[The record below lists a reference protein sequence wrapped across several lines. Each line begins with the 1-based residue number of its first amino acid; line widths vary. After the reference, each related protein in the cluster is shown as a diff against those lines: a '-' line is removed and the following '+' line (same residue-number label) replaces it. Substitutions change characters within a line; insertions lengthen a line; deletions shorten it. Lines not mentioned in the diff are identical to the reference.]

1 MPNKS
6 HGLGRG
12 LSALFTGHED
22 IDPKETAQE
31 TAGRIFEIEVRK
43 IHPNPHQPRADFDQD
58 ALISLAKSIEQLGI
72 IQPVTVRAND
82 KDQFELISGERRLR
96 AARIANLSHIPAFV
110 RIANAE
116 QMLEMALVENVQRV
130 ELNPIEIALGYQRLI
145 EECQL
150 TQEVVSERVGKS
162 RSAIANTLR
171 LLRLPPEIQLALRK
185 QTVQVGHV
193 RPLLSLE
200 SEEDQLELF
209 RRIQKDGL
217 SARQVESRVRVRKP
231 SGQNSRRA
239 VRKKPK
245 PESQPALDERQELAL
260 RDCENRLRT
269 HFATK
274 VRLLGETSS
283 SGDLHGRI
291 EMHYFSEEEL
301 SRLLN
306 TLLAQS
312 G

>member
-1 MPNKS
+1 MAAKTKA
-6 HGLGRG
+6 LGRG

-22 IDPKETAQE
+22 IDPKATAQE
-31 TAGRIFEIEVRK
+31 TAGRIFEIDIEK
-43 IHPNPHQPRADFDQD
+43 IHPNPHQPRQDFDQD
-58 ALISLAKSIEQLGI
+58 ALESLARSIEQLGI

-82 KDQFELISGERRLR
+82 DHRFDLISGERRLR

-116 QMLEMALVENVQRV
+116 QMLEMALVENVQRM

-150 TQEVVSERVGKS
+150 TQEEVSQRVGKS
-162 RSAIANTLR
+162 RSTVANTLR

-185 QTVQVGHV
+185 QAIQVGHV

-200 SEEDQLELF
+200 KENDQLALF
-209 RRIQKDGL
+209 DRIQKEGL
-217 SARQVESRVRVRKP
+217 SARQVESRVRALRPGDLPAKKTVRRK
-231 SGQNSRRA
+231 SKAESRTRL
-239 VRKKPK
+239 
-245 PESQPALDERQELAL
+245 EERQVLAL
-260 RDCENRLRT
+260 RDCESRLRT

-274 VRLLGETSS
+274 VRLLGEASG
-283 SGDLHGRI
+283 SGDLQGRI
-291 EMHYFSEEEL
+291 EVHYFSEEEL

-306 TLLAQS
+306 KLLTPSA
-312 G
+312 

>member
-31 TAGRIFEIEVRK
+31 TAGRIFEIDTDK
-43 IHPNPHQPRADFDQD
+43 IYPNPHQPRADFDQD
-58 ALISLAKSIEQLGI
+58 ALESLARSIEQLGI
-72 IQPVTVRAND
+72 IQPVTVRAKD

-96 AARIANLSHIPAFV
+96 AARIANLSQIPAFV

-150 TQEVVSERVGKS
+150 TQEAVSQRVGKS

-185 QTVQVGHV
+185 QTIQVGHV

-200 SEEDQLELF
+200 SEKDQLELF
-209 RRIQKDGL
+209 RRVQKEGL
-217 SARQVESRVRVRKP
+217 SARQVESRVKVRKP
-231 SGQNSRRA
+231 SGQTYRRA
-239 VRKKPK
+239 SRKRPK
-245 PESQPALDERQELAL
+245 PALDERQELAL
-260 RDCENRLRT
+260 RDSENRLRT
-269 HFATK
+269 RFATK

-291 EMHYFSEEEL
+291 EVHYFSEEEL

>member
-1 MPNKS
+1 MSTKTQA
-6 HGLGRG
+6 LGRG

-31 TAGRIFEIEVRK
+31 TAGRIFEIEIDK
-43 IHPNPHQPRADFDQD
+43 IYPNPHQPRKDFDPD
-58 ALISLAKSIEQLGI
+58 ALESLARSIEQLGI

-82 KDQFELISGERRLR
+82 KARFELISGERRLR
-96 AARIANLSHIPAFV
+96 AARIAKLSHIPAFV

-150 TQEVVSERVGKS
+150 TQEVVSQRVGKS
-162 RSAIANTLR
+162 RSTVANTLR
-171 LLRLPPEIQLALRK
+171 LLRLPPEIQLALRR
-185 QTVQVGHV
+185 QAIQVGHV

-200 SEEDQLELF
+200 KEKDQLSLF
-209 RRIQKDGL
+209 NRIQNEGL
-217 SARQVESRVRVRKP
+217 SARQVESRVRTFKSSDRPTKG
-231 SGQNSRRA
+231 SG
-239 VRKKPK
+239 RKKTR
-245 PESQPALDERQELAL
+245 DEAPSKLEKRQALAL

-274 VRLLGETSS
+274 VRLMGESS
-283 SGDLHGRI
+283 NSGDLQGRI
-291 EMHYFSEEEL
+291 EVHFFSEEEL

-306 TLLAQS
+306 KLLAPS
-312 G
+312 A

>member
-1 MPNKS
+1 MSAKAG
-6 HGLGRG
+6 GLGRG
-12 LSALFTGHED
+12 LSALFTGHGNV
-22 IDPKETAQE
+22 DPRATAQE
-31 TAGRIFEIEVRK
+31 TAGRIFEIDIDK
-43 IHPNPHQPRADFDQD
+43 IHPNPHQPRKDFDQD
-58 ALISLAKSIEQLGI
+58 ALESLAKSIEQLGI

-82 KDQFELISGERRLR
+82 NDRFELISGERRLR

-145 EECQL
+145 EECDL
-150 TQEVVSERVGKS
+150 TQESVSERVGKS

-171 LLRLPPEIQLALRK
+171 LLRLPPEIQLALRR
-185 QTVQVGHV
+185 QSVQVGHV
-193 RPLLSLE
+193 RPLLSLS
-200 SEEDQLELF
+200 SEKDQLSLF
-209 RRIQKDGL
+209 GRIRKEGL
-217 SARQVESRVRVRKP
+217 SARQVESRVRSYQSSRRPERKSLRKP
-231 SGQNSRRA
+231 VKTDSKAQMN
-239 VRKKPK
+239 
-245 PESQPALDERQELAL
+245 ERQVLAL

-274 VRLLGETSS
+274 VRLSGEPSKA
-283 SGDLHGRI
+283 GDLQGKI
-291 EMHYFSEEEL
+291 EVHYYSEEEL

-306 TLLAQS
+306 KLLAPS